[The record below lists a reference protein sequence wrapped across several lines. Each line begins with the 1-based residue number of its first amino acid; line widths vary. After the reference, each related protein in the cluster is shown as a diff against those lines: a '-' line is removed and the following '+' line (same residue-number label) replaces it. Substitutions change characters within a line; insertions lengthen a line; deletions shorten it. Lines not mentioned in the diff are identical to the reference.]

1 MNKRNLQNTGSWLA
15 GLCCFFLIYSS
26 CTAEIAE
33 EPHSTDGM
41 PAIIRAEIDT
51 TGLATRAD
59 DPTNEYERKNFI
71 TNDQI
76 SISKIY
82 NGSTASP
89 VFYKM
94 GSDSEWAV
102 VGTSAITLQAGAT
115 YQAKFPINS
124 EIKQN
129 QSTAE
134 NYLASNLLQT
144 KAISSRDGVLNFT
157 GDGAFVH
164 QNTKITLAFTGN
176 NNAALSTAVSNFSN
190 FTISANG
197 LRTGKAETKEEIV
210 FYRPEAT
217 TFTWCG
223 IVYPKGGTEAT
234 TIALSLTYNEVTY
247 KTTISCPMEAGTHY
261 KYKLQIKNDYLVP
274 TGTEITGWTNETVH
288 TGDFDTN

>member
-1 MNKRNLQNTGSWLA
+1 
-15 GLCCFFLIYSS
+15 
-26 CTAEIAE
+26 
-33 EPHSTDGM
+33 M

-59 DPTNEYERKNFI
+59 NPTNEYERKNFI

-94 GSDSEWAV
+94 GSDLKWAV

-115 YQAKFPINS
+115 YQAKFPFDYS

-129 QSTAE
+129 QSTTE
-134 NYLASNLLQT
+134 NYLASNYLLT
-144 KAISSRDGVLNFT
+144 KAISSRNGVLNFT

-164 QNTKITLAFTGN
+164 QNTKITLAFTGHN
-176 NNAALSTAVSNFSN
+176 NSALSTDVSDFSN
-190 FTISANG
+190 FTISASG
-197 LRTGKAETKEEIV
+197 LRTGKADTEEQIV
-210 FYRPEAT
+210 FYRPDAT
-217 TFTWCG
+217 AFTWCG
-223 IVYPKGGTEAT
+223 IVFPKGGTDAT

-247 KTTISCPMEAGTHY
+247 KTTISCPMAAGTHY
-261 KYKLQIKNDYLVP
+261 KYTLAIKDDYLVP

-288 TGDFDTN
+288 TGDFDIKKRFKLLAV